1 MQDIADQ
8 QELAEEIS
16 TAISKPVGFG
26 EEFDEVSDFMP
37 TTPASQLMPRLPLHH
52 ETRRISWGDPASIH
66 EVCVCVC
73 VCVCTGTCR
82 YACIIHVNVSNGFH
96 KFLS

>member
-1 MQDIADQ
+1 MTAQSAQ
-8 QELAEEIS
+8 QSA
-16 TAISKPVGFG
+16 
-26 EEFDEVSDFMP
+26 VSAGGGALM
-37 TTPASQLMPRLPLHH
+37 LMPRLPLHH

>member
-26 EEFDEVSDFMP
+26 EEFDEVSGFLKI
-37 TTPASQLMPRLPLHH
+37 TRVSQWQ
-52 ETRRISWGDPASIH
+52 T
-66 EVCVCVC
+66 
-73 VCVCTGTCR
+73 
-82 YACIIHVNVSNGFH
+82 
-96 KFLS
+96 